1 MQNSGQ
7 IAPLDEIVRLKEKY
21 RFRIILDESHSFGV
35 LGNSGR
41 GLAEYC
47 GVPVLYSLSFK
58 RKFKLELIKFESIVG
73 HTYILDIHT

>member
-7 IAPLDEIVRLKEKY
+7 IASLDKIVRLKEKY
-21 RFRIILDESHSFGV
+21 HFRIILDESHSFGV

-47 GVPVLYSLSFK
+47 GVPVLYSLSFSSVLGK
-58 RKFKLELIKFESIVG
+58 SRKERKKSKKKEARVNQI
-73 HTYILDIHT
+73 